1 MYSHTAELPVI
12 AGTPRR
18 ARRAFRPVASPLVA
32 ALLLLSAACGA
43 MAWHAA
49 MSAAQPIVVD
59 ASPAIVVASLHDRP
73 SHNGRYRAEVTSV
86 SPLAVGATQQWIVR
100 LERHDHR
107 RVNGAR
113 IAARAWMPDDST
125 QPPVPFTVTA
135 VGGGRYR
142 LDDLRFPRAGW
153 WNIALV
159 VDGARGTDSVAF
171 NVVLR

>member
-1 MYSHTAELPVI
+1 MYSHTAELPVV

-32 ALLLLSAACGA
+32 ALLLLSAVCGA
-43 MAWHAA
+43 TAWHAA
-49 MSAAQPIVVD
+49 MSAPPVVVD
-59 ASPAIVVASLHDRP
+59 ASPALVVASLHDRP
-73 SHNGRYRAEVTSV
+73 SHNGRYRAEVTSA
-86 SPLAVGATQQWIVR
+86 SQIAVGATQQWIVR

-125 QPPVPFTVTA
+125 QPPVPVTVTA

-142 LDDLRFPRAGW
+142 LDDLRFARAGW
-153 WNIALV
+153 WNVALV
-159 VDGARGTDSVAF
+159 VVAARGTDSVAF